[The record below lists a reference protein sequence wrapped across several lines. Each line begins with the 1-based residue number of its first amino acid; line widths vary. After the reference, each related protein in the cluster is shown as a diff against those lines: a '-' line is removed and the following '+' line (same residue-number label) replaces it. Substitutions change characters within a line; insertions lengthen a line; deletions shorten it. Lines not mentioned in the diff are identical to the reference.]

1 MKLLP
6 PSQELT
12 PEEVERGLSN
22 ILYDGLTTHAFVTL
36 TSGIFLIAFALDL
49 GASNIVIGL
58 LAAIPP
64 LAELVQIPAVGLIE
78 RIRNR
83 RLVTVI
89 TSLASRGLWLL
100 VALIPFL
107 LSPQAGITTL
117 VVLLIVYSCI
127 SSVKHCGWKS
137 WMRDLIP
144 DQILGMYFS
153 RRMALSFAVAI
164 VLSLGAGWFLDH
176 WQNGGGRSAVTGYAV
191 IFLVGSLIGIA
202 GTWFLVRTP
211 EPMMIV
217 RHDVPLRRRMTEW
230 YGDINFR
237 NLIIFLALWSF
248 AVNLAAP
255 FLTVYLLRR
264 LSLDITTIII
274 LSIVSQLTSILSF
287 PLWGSIADRFSNKS
301 VLKVAGPLFVLCF
314 LALTFTNFPEP
325 HLMTMPLLVLIHI
338 VMGMSTAG
346 VTLAAGNIGL
356 KLAPKGSATSYL
368 AGISIFTALA
378 AGIAPIIGGYFVDHL
393 AECELAWNLSWKSPG
408 FQVTIPTL
416 QLQHWDFFFVL
427 AFVLGLYSIHRL
439 SYVVEEGEI
448 DEPIFIDSLI
458 AYGKDMRNFSTAG
471 GIRNI
476 MRFPVNGMDI
486 QSDNNALRCRPDLK
500 AGQQDS
506 GDSEMKKPGS
516 P

>member
-1 MKLLP
+1 MLSLR
-6 PSQELT
+6 PSPELT
-12 PEEVERGLSN
+12 PDEVERGLSN
-22 ILYDGLTTHAFVTL
+22 IIFDGLTTHAFVTL
-36 TSGIFLIAFALDL
+36 TSGIFLIAFALEL

-78 RIRNR
+78 KVRNR

-89 TSLASRGLWLL
+89 TSLASRGLWIL

-107 LSPQAGITTL
+107 LSPQAGIACL
-117 VVLLIVYSCI
+117 VLLLIVYSCI

-144 DQILGMYFS
+144 EQILGMYFS

-164 VLSLGAGWFLDH
+164 VLSLGAGYFLDW
-176 WQNGGGRSAVTGYAV
+176 WQNGGGGTAITGYAL
-191 IFLVGSLIGIA
+191 IFLAGSLIGLA
-202 GTWFLVRTP
+202 GTYFLVRTP
-211 EPMMIV
+211 EPLMII
-217 RHDVPLRRRMTEW
+217 RHDVPLRRRLTAW
-230 YGDINFR
+230 YADVNFR

-255 FLTVYLLRR
+255 FLTVYLLKR

-325 HLMTMPLLVLIHI
+325 HFLTMPLLVVIHI
-338 VMGMSTAG
+338 IMGLSTAG

-393 AECELAWNLSWKSPG
+393 AECELIWSLTWRSPG
-408 FQVTIPTL
+408 FQITVPTF
-416 QLQHWDFFFVL
+416 QLQHWDFFFIF

-439 SYVVEEGEI
+439 SYVREEGEI

-486 QSDNNALRCRPDLK
+486 QSDNYALRCRPDLK
-500 AGQQDS
+500 AQ
-506 GDSEMKKPGS
+506 KKRNGPV

>member
-1 MKLLP
+1 MISLR
-6 PSQELT
+6 PSPELT
-12 PEEVERGLSN
+12 PDETERGLSN

-49 GASNIVIGL
+49 GASNIGIGL

-78 RIRNR
+78 KIRNR
-83 RLVTVI
+83 RLITVI
-89 TSLASRGLWLL
+89 TSIASRSLWLL

-107 LSPQAGITTL
+107 LSPQAGIVCL
-117 VVLLIVYSCI
+117 VFLLIVYSCI

-153 RRMALSFAVAI
+153 RRMAISFAAGI
-164 VLSLGAGWFLDH
+164 VLSLGAGYFLDH
-176 WQNGGGRSAVTGYAV
+176 WQNGGGGSAVTGYAI
-191 IFLVGSLIGIA
+191 IFAVGSFIGIA
-202 GTWFLVRTP
+202 GTWFLIKTP
-211 EPMMIV
+211 EPIMII
-217 RHDVPLRRRMTEW
+217 RHDVPLRRRMTAW
-230 YGDINFR
+230 YGDPNFR

-255 FLTVYLLRR
+255 FVTVYLLKR
-264 LSLDITTIII
+264 LSLDITTIIV
-274 LSIVSQLTSILSF
+274 LSIVSQLASILSF
-287 PLWGSIADRFSNKS
+287 PFWGSIADRFSNKS

-325 HLMTMPLLVLIHI
+325 HVLTMPLLVIIHI
-338 VMGMSTAG
+338 VMGLSTAG

-378 AGIAPIIGGYFVDHL
+378 AGIAPIIGGFIVDHL

-408 FQVTIPTL
+408 IHITIPTL
-416 QLQHWDFFFVL
+416 HLLHWDFFFVL

-439 SYVVEEGEI
+439 MYVKEEGEI

-486 QSDNNALRCRPDLK
+486 QSDNYALRCRPDLK
-500 AGQQDS
+500 SQKNPEETTQ
-506 GDSEMKKPGS
+506 ETYRQR
-516 P
+516 